1 MTLRTA
7 VIIPCYNEA
16 ITVGKVIDD
25 FAREL
30 PEAAIYVYD
39 NNSSDET
46 AEIARQHGAIVKRE
60 TRQGKGNVVRQA
72 FRELDADYY
81 VMVDGDDTYPA
92 EAVHALLEPLR
103 NDEADIVFGDR
114 LSNESYFKEN
124 KRQFHNFG
132 NSLVCS
138 LIKALYG
145 VKITD
150 AMTGYRAFSRVFVK
164 TFPILSKGFEIE
176 VEMDI
181 HAIDKNWRSA
191 EIPIDYRDRPEGSV
205 SKLSTVKDGAKVLAT
220 ILGLFKDYKP
230 LALFSLV
237 GFIIILIGLL
247 LGLSVILEFI
257 ETGLVPRMPT
267 AILAVAFV
275 LTGMLSLACGLILDT
290 TVKANRKEY
299 ELDVLREFRR

>member
-1 MTLRTA
+1 MAPRIA

-25 FAREL
+25 FVREL
-30 PEAAIYVYD
+30 PEAAVYVYD

-60 TRQGKGNVVRQA
+60 LRQGKGNVMRQA

-81 VMVDGDDTYPA
+81 IMVDGDDTYPA
-92 EAVHALLEPLR
+92 EAVHALLEPLLQ
-103 NDEADIVFGDR
+103 DEADIVFGDR

-138 LIKALYG
+138 LIKVLYG

-150 AMTGYRAFSRVFVK
+150 AMTGYRAFNRVFVK

-181 HAIDKNWRSA
+181 HSIDKNWRLS
-191 EIPIDYRDRPEGSV
+191 EVPVDYRDRPEGSV
-205 SKLSTVKDGAKVLAT
+205 SKLSTFRDGTKVLVT

-237 GFIIILIGLL
+237 GLIFILVGFLF
-247 LGLSVILEFI
+247 GLSVILEFI
-257 ETGLVPRMPT
+257 DTGLVPRMPT

-275 LTGMLSLACGLILDT
+275 LTGVLSLACGFILDT

-299 ELDVLREFRR
+299 ELDVLEEFRR